1 MKNKQ
6 YHKATGL
13 ILLGLLLLFG
23 CKRDQLQP
31 APPSLLSTYH
41 GTDKMVLQV
50 IDQLQQPA
58 NRAILAE
65 LEKQG
70 SINWQY
76 KALFSS
82 RFIKGYTLR
91 FALGSSGN
99 YLDAEIDAKTGEIKL
114 FTKEMQLQKDQ
125 QVKQHFKNSR
135 LKQGNGTLSSECVF
149 FVFFE
154 IHNIDI
160 LSPDDWETVI
170 RLLLCDY
177 LAVVGGNLY
186 VQEVYVGSSNYL
198 IIVAPSGTTAEQV
211 EMDLRPDNHPL
222 GDFIDVESLSVIGGC
237 EDENGTII
245 QDIPPITWEPQNF
258 PVFNEYDNSYTEW
271 RALVPDCEI
280 IYDPGR
286 RSFIVKILRVYGH
299 VYTRI
304 RTGGSRDPSVYPPQT
319 ESEAIEAIT
328 SMKNYLTEKRGL
340 WHTVAATKAHEAYH
354 YEEYKAFNSYY
365 WPLVAAC
372 INKIAVPAS
381 GNNVADMD
389 LAQSQLLQVLS
400 IFDGITEAQED
411 ITKLS
416 DVPGERPYQAGQAV
430 LNQTIIAV
438 QQLAASKGWTVPQGI
453 TPVPSNISVPP
464 FQPTF
469 TFNCPFF

>member
-1 MKNKQ
+1 MKTKQ

-114 FTKEMQLQKDQ
+114 FTKEMQLSKDQ
-125 QVKQHFKNSR
+125 QVRQHLQNTR
-135 LKQGNGTLSSECVF
+135 LKQGNGTLNDECVF

-154 IHNIDI
+154 IHNIDNF
-160 LSPDDWETVI
+160 SPDLWESI
-170 RLLLCDY
+170 IKILLCDY

-186 VQEVYVGSSNYL
+186 VQEVYVESSNYL

-222 GDFIDVESLSVIGGC
+222 GVYMDVESISVIGGC
-237 EDENGTII
+237 GDENGTVI
-245 QDIPPITWEPQNF
+245 QDIPPITWRPTTVISTETGKSQTLPSDPIINATPFKTGGFWKIKINF
-258 PVFNEYDNSYTEW
+258 ITVAV
-271 RALVPDCEI
+271 RMI
-280 IYDPGR
+280 
-286 RSFIVKILRVYGH
+286 
-299 VYTRI
+299 I
-304 RTGGSRDPSVYPPQT
+304 RTGSFRDPYYDPPQSAY
-319 ESEAIEAIT
+319 EANEAINEM
-328 SMKNYLTEKRGL
+328 SDYFSRGGIYENG
-340 WHTVAATKAHEAYH
+340 WSTVDATKAHENYH
-354 YEEYKAFNSYY
+354 FTEIKAIYEHY
-365 WPLVAAC
+365 WPQMAAC
-372 INKIAVPAS
+372 LNSVQLPVS
-381 GNNVADMD
+381 GNDEADKA
-389 LAQSQLLQVLS
+389 LAETRVKQIAGSLKGFYIEYQK
-400 IFDGITEAQED
+400 T
-411 ITKLS
+411 LS
-416 DVPGERPYQAGQAV
+416 DGAGGRPYAAGQLE
-430 LNQTIIAV
+430 LNKAITMVKQRANANGWWTTGGPTIPNVDI
-438 QQLAASKGWTVPQGI
+438 
-453 TPVPSNISVPP
+453 SNPTYQP
-464 FQPTF
+464 FIP
-469 TFNCPFF
+469 FNCPF